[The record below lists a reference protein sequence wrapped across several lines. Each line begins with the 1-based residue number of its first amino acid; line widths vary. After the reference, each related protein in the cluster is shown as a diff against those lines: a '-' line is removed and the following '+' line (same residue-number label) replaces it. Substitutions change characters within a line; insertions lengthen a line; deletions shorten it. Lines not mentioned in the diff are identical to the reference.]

1 MDLLKV
7 SSFIDN
13 AIQNQVI
20 PGAVVS
26 CVTDEEIIY
35 LYASGYAHLG
45 QKIEMAENTIFD
57 LASLT
62 KVVATLP
69 SILQLVEQGK
79 MDLDDPTYL
88 YIPEFKEHHRDLR
101 IKHLLT
107 HTSGF
112 PPEIKFY
119 LKDCSREDA
128 IKLMSQLKKTEKV
141 GTAVIYSDL
150 NFIILGYIVEQVTGM
165 SLATYT
171 SENIY
176 QPIGMNHTFYNP
188 PRSKINRI
196 AATEFIESIGD
207 YQWGKVHDENANHFG
222 GISGHA
228 GLFSTVED
236 LSIFARMILK
246 GGVYHHK
253 QILSKRS
260 IDISIKNQTPN
271 LNSNRGIRVAN
282 V

>member
-1 MDLLKV
+1 MDYKMGMLKV
-7 SSFIDN
+7 SSFIDK

-35 LYASGYAHLG
+35 LYSSGYAHLG
-45 QKIEMAENTIFD
+45 EKIEMTGNTIFD

-69 SILQLVEQGK
+69 SILQLMEQGK
-79 MDLDDPTYL
+79 LDLDDPIYL
-88 YIPEFKEHHRDLR
+88 YIPQFKEHYRGLR

-119 LKDCSREDA
+119 LNNCSLEEA
-128 IKLMSQLKKTEKV
+128 ILLISKLTNTYKIGSE
-141 GTAVIYSDL
+141 VIYSDL
-150 NFIILGYIVEQVTGM
+150 NFIILGYIVEQISGM

-176 QPIGMNHTFYNP
+176 QPLRMKDTFFNP

-196 AATEFIESIGD
+196 AATEF
-207 YQWGKVHDENANHFG
+207 
-222 GISGHA
+222 
-228 GLFSTVED
+228 
-236 LSIFARMILK
+236 M
-246 GGVYHHK
+246 
-253 QILSKRS
+253 
-260 IDISIKNQTPN
+260 PN
-271 LNSNRGIRVAN
+271 R
-282 V
+282 